1 VPLPRKPLTFD
12 FSNPWFSW
20 SYVTDHVHDILAATR
35 AHVTLTLLAV
45 GIGLAVALPLAIIAR
60 ENRVLR
66 GGVLGLADVVY
77 SIPSLAA
84 VVAFLPAFGLQIWTI
99 VFPLA
104 GYNLVILVRNILAG
118 LDAVPGETV
127 EAARGMGYGSGRL
140 FWRVQLPLALPAI
153 MAGLRIATVS
163 TIELVVIGGYIG
175 QNGYGRYIFQGLHD
189 NYRAEITTYV
199 VLTVLLA
206 LVADALILGIQRL
219 ATPWARSRA

>member
-1 VPLPRKPLTFD
+1 MPLPREPLTFD

-20 SYVTDHVHDILAATR
+20 SYVTDHVDDILAATR

-45 GIGLAVALPLAIIAR
+45 GIGFAVALPLAVLAR
-60 ENRVLR
+60 QHRLLRV
-66 GGVLGLADVVY
+66 GVLGLADVAY

-84 VVAFLPAFGLQIWTI
+84 VVAFLPAFGLQIWTV

-104 GYNLVILVRNILAG
+104 GYNLVILVRNILTG
-118 LDAVPGETV
+118 LDAVPAETM
-127 EAARGMGYGSGRL
+127 EAARGMGYGASRL
-140 FWRVQLPLALPAI
+140 FWRVQLPLALPAV

-175 QNGYGRYIFQGLHD
+175 QNGYGKYIFQGLHD

-199 VLTVLLA
+199 ALTVLLA
-206 LVADALILGIQRL
+206 LVADALLVGMQRL
-219 ATPWARSRA
+219 ATPWSRRHA